1 MVEGASEAAEIQE
14 SLWCAIKGNSHAV
27 EQINNAGRRLTH
39 ALHGRLV
46 GEEVAAVN
54 SVIKVLPGG
63 VAFAFEVLGGINATL
78 GAYGVR
84 ALDGNTGAEANVAAL
99 FRDLNDR

>member
-1 MVEGASEAAEIQE
+1 MAPMPPVAMMTASAGKVRISMERIKKLLAGGGAGKGGAVVEGASEAAEIQE

-63 VAFAFEVLGGINATL
+63 VAF
-78 GAYGVR
+78 
-84 ALDGNTGAEANVAAL
+84 
-99 FRDLNDR
+99 